1 MNTKEHKKLSPG
13 SNHSVKIIQLGPYVL
28 EQFVFQI
35 AMRKVSELNL
45 SFTRVVVVVFFGFV
59 LFFSFKDLNTVFMSQ
74 PHSLAAFSGALSRL
88 AP

>member
-1 MNTKEHKKLSPG
+1 MS
-13 SNHSVKIIQLGPYVL
+13 
-28 EQFVFQI
+28 
-35 AMRKVSELNL
+35 LNL

-74 PHSLAAFSGALSRL
+74 PHSLAAFSDALSRL